1 MAARVDKE
9 QSRYKYRD
17 ATGLQH
23 FKAEIYADD
32 TSDIAGVTVFEN
44 GTIAADPDSVAY
56 VHHTGKLY
64 TLDGNSA
71 WRDAT
76 DGTAVTADD

>member
-1 MAARVDKE
+1 MSARVDKE

-17 ATGLQH
+17 AAGLQH

-32 TSDIAGVTVFEN
+32 TSDIAGVTIFEN
-44 GTIAADPDSVAY
+44 GTIAADPDSAAY

-64 TLDGNSA
+64 TMDGNGV
-71 WRDAT
+71 WRDAA